1 MSTTLVMRKQQPLT
15 AIKFDGINVKEL
27 QEFVGNERLIIMETS
42 NIDTNFFP
50 IPYLWLKDGNKIEIK
65 KNDWIVLDNG
75 EFIIYDSKTFEYLF
89 SGYVEPDNKEYKTYT
104 KISIV
109 KARKKNDNEYEV
121 IYDNGYTT
129 TIPNEEFEKTYIPL
143 EKEISDG
150 RDKS

>member
-27 QEFVGNERLIIMETS
+27 QEFVGNERLIIMDTS

-50 IPYLWLKDGNKIEIK
+50 IPYLWLKDGNRIEIK

-75 EFIIYDSKTFEYLF
+75 EYVIYDPKTFEYLF
-89 SGYVEPDNKEYKTYT
+89 SGYIEPDNKEYKTYA

-109 KARKKNDNEYEV
+109 KARKRNNDEYEV
-121 IYDNGYTT
+121 IYDTGYTAF
-129 TIPNEEFEKTYIPL
+129 IPNEEFEKTYIPL
-143 EKEISDG
+143 EKESSDG
-150 RDKS
+150 RNKS

>member
-27 QEFVGNERLIIMETS
+27 QEFVGNERLIVMETS
-42 NIDTNFFP
+42 NLDTNFFP
-50 IPYLWLKDGNKIEIK
+50 IPYLWLKDGNRIEIK

-75 EFIIYDSKTFEYLF
+75 EYVIYDSKTFEYLF
-89 SGYVEPDNKEYKTYT
+89 SGYIEPDNKEYKTYT

-109 KARKKNDNEYEV
+109 KARKKNDTEYEV
-121 IYDNGYTT
+121 IYDNGFKT
-129 TIPNEEFEKTYIPL
+129 TIPNEEFEKLYIPL

>member
-1 MSTTLVMRKQQPLT
+1 MSTTLVMRKQRPLT

-27 QEFVGNERLIIMETS
+27 QEFVGNERLLIMETS
-42 NIDTNFFP
+42 NVDTNFFP
-50 IPYLWLKDGNKIEIK
+50 IPYLWLKDGNRIEIK

-75 EFIIYDSKTFEYLF
+75 EFVIYDSKTFEYLF

-143 EKEISDG
+143 EKESSGG